1 MKKGCLMMSLFGL
14 ISALSGCNTPEETTK
29 AFSADAEI
37 REILENMTEREV
49 PQKTPLVSPKERAL
63 VSIASLTVQQSG
75 TLLAEQIEK
84 TLDGKVLAAEEIL
97 EAIYQCAPYS
107 GISRAADATETAT
120 AVFKR
125 KGIRVQANRQTTD
138 GSAKDRFEKGVEAQI
153 SLFGKKFEQIK
164 KSGKDNVP
172 TANYFL
178 ATNCFGDY
186 YTRKGLDLSTRELL
200 TMAILVNL
208 GTEPQLKS
216 HIGANLAQ
224 GRSREYLEQVIYVCL
239 PFCGYPR
246 MLNALSYLKE
256 VSEAVQKT
264 SPEKGLES
272 LAVSEKIFPRG
283 EKNPFGKFFKGQSY
297 LQRLNQKDV
306 SVANVT
312 FEPGCRNNWHIH
324 HDGGQLLI
332 VTAGEGW
339 LQFDGEPARKLR
351 AGDAVYIPKNVKHW
365 HGASKDSWFAHI
377 SVEVPDPTATGKGNE
392 WLEEV
397 SDEAYGKL

>member
-1 MKKGCLMMSLFGL
+1 MKKGWLIVSLFGL
-14 ISALSGCNTPEETTK
+14 TAALSGCNTPEQNTQ
-29 AFSADAEI
+29 AFSKDAEI
-37 REILENMTEREV
+37 HEILDNMTEREV

-63 VSIASLTVQQSG
+63 VSIVSLTVQQSG
-75 TLLAEQIEK
+75 THLAEQISK
-84 TLDGKVLAAEEIL
+84 TLDSKVLSAEEIL

-107 GISRAADATETAT
+107 GLSRAADAAEVAN
-120 AVFKR
+120 AVFKS
-125 KGIRVQANRQTTD
+125 KGISVQANRQTTD
-138 GSAKDRFEKGVEAQI
+138 GSAEDRFEKGVDAQI
-153 SLFGKKFEQIK
+153 SLFGERFEQIK

-172 TANYFL
+172 LANYFL

-186 YTRKGLDLSTRELL
+186 YTRKGLDLNTRELL

-208 GTEPQLKS
+208 GTEPQLKA

-224 GRSREYLEQVIYVCL
+224 GRSREYLEQIIYVCL

-246 MLNALSYLKE
+246 MLNAQAYLKE
-256 VSEAVQKT
+256 VAEATQKA
-264 SPEKGLES
+264 PGKGLES
-272 LAVSEKIFPRG
+272 LAISEQIFPRG
-283 EKNPFGKFFKGQSY
+283 EKNPFGKYFKGQSY
-297 LQRLNQKDV
+297 LKRLNQKGV

-339 LQFDGEPARKLR
+339 LQFEGEPARKLR
-351 AGDAVYIPKNVKHW
+351 AGDAVYIPKDIKHW
-365 HGASKDSWFAHI
+365 HGASKDSWFAHL
-377 SVEVPDPTATGKGNE
+377 SVEVPDPTAPGKGNE

>member
-1 MKKGCLMMSLFGL
+1 MKKGWLIMSLFGL
-14 ISALSGCNTPEETTK
+14 TAALSGCDTTEKNIK
-29 AFSADAEI
+29 AFSMDAEI
-37 REILENMTEREV
+37 HEILDNMTEREV
-49 PQKTPLVSPKERAL
+49 PQKTPLVNPKERAL
-63 VSIASLTVQQSG
+63 VSIVSLTVQQSG
-75 TLLAEQIEK
+75 TLLAEQISK
-84 TLDGKVLAAEEIL
+84 TLDSKVLSAEEIL

-107 GISRAADATETAT
+107 GLSRAADAAEVAN

-125 KGIRVQANRQTTD
+125 KGISVQANRQTTD
-138 GSAKDRFEKGVEAQI
+138 GSAEDRFEKGVDAQI
-153 SLFGKKFEQIK
+153 SLFGEKFEQVK

-172 TANYFL
+172 LANYFL

-186 YTRKGLDLSTRELL
+186 YTRKGLDLGTRELL

-208 GTEPQLKS
+208 GTEPQLKA

-224 GRSREYLEQVIYVCL
+224 GRTREYLEQIIYVCL

-246 MLNALSYLKE
+246 MLNAMAYLKE
-256 VSEAVQKT
+256 VAEIAQKAAG
-264 SPEKGLES
+264 KGIES

-297 LQRLNQKDV
+297 LKRLNQKGV

-351 AGDAVYIPKNVKHW
+351 AGDAVYIPKDVKHW
-365 HGASKDSWFAHI
+365 HGASKDSWFAHL

-397 SDEAYGKL
+397 SDEAYGRL